1 MRAKGI
7 LRVATGAL
15 LIQGVYQWLEAT
27 DEPGGGPPVSQ
38 LVLIGRGLDPD
49 ELLRGWQ
56 AIGGATA
63 SLS

>member
-27 DEPGGGPPVSQ
+27 DQPGAAPEVSQ
-38 LVLIGRGLDPD
+38 IVLIGRGLDPE

-63 SLS
+63 ALS